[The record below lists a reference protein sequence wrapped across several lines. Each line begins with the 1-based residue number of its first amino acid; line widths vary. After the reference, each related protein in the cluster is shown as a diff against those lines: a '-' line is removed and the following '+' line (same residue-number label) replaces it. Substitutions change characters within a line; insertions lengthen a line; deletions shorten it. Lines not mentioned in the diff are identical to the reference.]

1 MSIFVDKYLEPS
13 VYALGDRKRNIRIY
27 YRDMEQNELLLSVR
41 AKAQTWLGESY
52 DQETRQIVQEL
63 LDKEDST
70 DLIEAFY
77 KDLEFGTGGLRG
89 IMGVGSNRMNRY
101 TVGAATQGLANYLK
115 REFADLPQIA
125 VAVGY
130 DCRNNSPRFAR
141 ITAEVFSANGIK
153 VYLFESLR
161 PTPEVSFAIRELA
174 CQSGVMITA
183 SHNPKEYNGYK
194 AYWSDGAQIIAP
206 HDRNIIIEVN
216 KIKGAED
223 ILFTPNEALIEVIG
237 EDMDKKFV
245 ARVASLTEARESIA
259 RHKDLKIVY
268 TPIHGAG
275 VRLIPET
282 LRAIGFE
289 QIINVLEQDVISG
302 DFPTVVSPNPE
313 EPAALE
319 LAIRRAEETEA
330 AIVLASDPDADR
342 LGVAVRNDRNELVLL
357 NGNDICA
364 LLTYYTIVQRKE
376 AGTLKKTDYVV
387 KTIVTTELI
396 KEIADKNEVV
406 LFDCYTGFK
415 WIADVIRKQEGK
427 MQYIGGGEESYG
439 YLREDFIR
447 DKSSV
452 SACAMF
458 CEMAAWALDKG
469 LSVFELLRR
478 IHLEY
483 GLYKEQGISVVRKGK
498 SGAEEIEAMMKG
510 FRENPLRSLGGSP
523 VTEVLDYA
531 KLEGRWLD
539 KNEVFSLD
547 MPTTSNVLQFKTA
560 DGTKVSVRPSGTE
573 PKIKFYIGVRASVS
587 SPEDISEAE
596 ARCNAKI
603 AEIRS
608 ELGI

>member
-1 MSIFVDKYLEPS
+1 
-13 VYALGDRKRNIRIY
+13 
-27 YRDMEQNELLLSVR
+27 MEQNELLLSVR
-41 AKAQTWLGESY
+41 AKAQAWLAESY
-52 DQETRQIVQEL
+52 DAETREVVQGFL
-63 LDKEDST
+63 ANEDPS

-89 IMGVGSNRMNRY
+89 IMGVGSNRMNKY

-115 REFADLPQIA
+115 QEFAGLEQIS
-125 VAVGY
+125 VAIGH
-130 DCRNNSPRFAR
+130 DCRNNSALFAR
-141 ITAEVFSANGIK
+141 ITAEIFSANGIK

-161 PTPEVSFAIRELA
+161 PTPEVSFAIRELG

-206 HDRNIIIEVN
+206 HDRNIIVEVN

-223 ILFTPNEALIEVIG
+223 IRFTPNEELIQIIGKEIDELFVERVVALCAAKDSVE
-237 EDMDKKFV
+237 
-245 ARVASLTEARESIA
+245 

-275 VRLIPET
+275 VHLIPET
-282 LRAIGFE
+282 LRRVGFE
-289 QIINVLEQDVISG
+289 NIINVPEQDVISG

-319 LAIRRAEETEA
+319 LAIKRAEETGA
-330 AIVLASDPDADR
+330 DIVLASDPDADR
-342 LGVAVRNDRNELVLL
+342 LGAAVRDNEGKMVLV
-357 NGNDICA
+357 NGNDMCA
-364 LLTYYTIVQRKE
+364 MLTYYAIAQRKA
-376 AGTLKKTDYVV
+376 AGTLQPTDYVV

-396 KEIADKNEVV
+396 KAIADKNEVR
-406 LFDCYTGFK
+406 LYDCYTGFK
-415 WIADVIRKQEGK
+415 WIADVIRKNEGK

-458 CEMAAWALDKG
+458 CEMAAWALDRG
-469 LSVFELLRR
+469 LTVYQLLQQ
-478 IHLEY
+478 IYLEY
-483 GLYKEQGISVVRKGK
+483 GLYKEQGVSVVRTGK
-498 SGAEEIEAMMKG
+498 SGAEEIEAMMKS
-510 FRENPLRSLGGSP
+510 FREEPLRSLAGSP
-523 VTEVLDYA
+523 VVEVLDYA

-539 KNEVFSLD
+539 KGESFKLD
-547 MPTTSNVLQFKTA
+547 MPTTSNVLQYKTL
-560 DGTKVSVRPSGTE
+560 DGTKVSIRPSGTE
-573 PKIKFYIGVRASVS
+573 PKIKFYIGVRSL
-587 SPEDISEAE
+587 AE
-596 ARCNAKI
+596 SLETLVDAEKACLDKI
-603 AEIRS
+603 AQIRQ